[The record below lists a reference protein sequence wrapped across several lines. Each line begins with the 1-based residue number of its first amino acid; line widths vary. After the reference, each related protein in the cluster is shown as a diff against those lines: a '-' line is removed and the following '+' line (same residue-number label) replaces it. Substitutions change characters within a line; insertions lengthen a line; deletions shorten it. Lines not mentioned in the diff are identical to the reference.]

1 MHTAINNLN
10 RATNNYKYRI
20 SILFDIYLEQI
31 ITLYEHNICRSFVSP
46 LIVHLF
52 HQQHDYIVN
61 GNIIS
66 DMIKFREI
74 INLTTKEQLFSS

>member
-31 ITLYEHNICRSFVSP
+31 ITLYEHNICRSFVP
-46 LIVHLF
+46 QQIVHTF
-52 HQQHDYIVN
+52 QQ
-61 GNIIS
+61 
-66 DMIKFREI
+66 
-74 INLTTKEQLFSS
+74 